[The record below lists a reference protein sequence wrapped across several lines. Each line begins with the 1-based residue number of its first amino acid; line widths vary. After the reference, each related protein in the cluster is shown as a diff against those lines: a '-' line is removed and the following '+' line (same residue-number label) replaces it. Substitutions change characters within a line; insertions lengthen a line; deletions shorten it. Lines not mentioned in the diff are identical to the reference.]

1 MPPVPPVPKRVA
13 AATAMRRVN
22 DPCPVAEKVDAREL
36 HDLLGTGSFGKHTKK
51 HGKSPSHSWANQ
63 RTNWPCSI
71 AMLVYQRVH
80 IMVT

>member
-36 HDLLGTGSFGKHTKK
+36 HDLLGTVPFGKHTKITWK
-51 HGKSPSHSWANQ
+51 ITIS
-63 RTNWPCSI
+63 
-71 AMLVYQRVH
+71 
-80 IMVT
+80 